1 MVALGNG
8 SVLFALA
15 IFIWGGL
22 IGGRSVAGFGL
33 AVYSGLPDRGRGKVF
48 GGPG

>member
-15 IFIWGGL
+15 IFIWGDL
-22 IGGRSVAGFGL
+22 TTAPAAAGAAAG
-33 AVYSGLPDRGRGKVF
+33 AA
-48 GGPG
+48 